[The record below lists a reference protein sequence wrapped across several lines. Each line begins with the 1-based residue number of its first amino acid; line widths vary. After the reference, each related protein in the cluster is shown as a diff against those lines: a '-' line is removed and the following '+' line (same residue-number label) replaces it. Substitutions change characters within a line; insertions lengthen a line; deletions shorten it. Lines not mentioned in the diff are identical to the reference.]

1 MVNLSLKWA
10 VPFILSLLSIAF
22 CPFIIKDI
30 WEKHSFKILL
40 IFPIILGIA
49 ITNVYGISFCAH
61 EFIHSI
67 LEHYIPLIVLLFAL
81 FTVTG
86 GIVINIEKSVTPF
99 FNAGMLFVASLLAG
113 WIGTT
118 GASMLFIRPLINLNK
133 GRKNITHIIIFFIF
147 LVANIGGGFTP
158 LGDPPLFMGFLEGVD
173 FFWTIKNIG
182 LHVLV
187 SIIVLTS
194 IFLLIDSYMFRKE
207 NTNKSKAKQK
217 KINIKFEGLKNIPL
231 LILIIAAVI
240 LSGIG
245 KQNLIKIFGI
255 DMSVQSIIRDVFLFV
270 IGIYSLKTTSDEIHK
285 KNNFN
290 FIPLKEVAEI
300 FIVIFLTLIPVSYI
314 LKEGANG
321 AFSGFFNWVSSANGI
336 DAMRCFF
343 GTGSLS
349 SFLDNAPTYLIFFN
363 LSSGDAGILMTT
375 LSNVLKAIS
384 LGSVFW
390 GAVTYIG
397 NAPNIMVRSIAEQEK
412 INMPSFIGYMG
423 WSFCILI
430 PYFFLLSYICFN

>member
-1 MVNLSLKWA
+1 MVNLSLRWA

-22 CPFIIKDI
+22 CPFIIKNI

-40 IFPIILGIA
+40 IFPIALGCA
-49 ITNVYGISFCAH
+49 ITNVYGISFCIH
-61 EFIHSI
+61 EFLQSI
-67 LEHYIPLIVLLFAL
+67 LEHYIPLIALLFAL

-86 GIVINIEKSVTPF
+86 GILINIEKSVTPF
-99 FNAGMLFVASLLAG
+99 FNAGMLFIASLLAG

-182 LHVLV
+182 FHVLI
-187 SIIVLTS
+187 SIMLITG
-194 IFLLIDSYMFRKE
+194 IFFLVDNYFFKSENIDLKKL
-207 NTNKSKAKQK
+207 NAKVC
-217 KINIKFEGLKNIPL
+217 NIKFEGIRNIPL
-231 LILIIAAVI
+231 LVLIILAVI
-240 LSGIG
+240 LSGIC
-245 KQNLIKIFGI
+245 KQSFIKIFGI
-255 DMSVQSIIRDVFLFV
+255 DVSIQSIIRDIFLFV
-270 IGIYSLKTTSDEIHK
+270 IGMCSLKITSKEIHK

-290 FIPLKEVAEI
+290 FVPLKEVAEI

-321 AFSGFFNWVSSANGI
+321 AFAGFFNWVSSDNGI

-363 LSSGDAGILMTT
+363 LSSGNADILMTS

-412 INMPSFIGYMG
+412 IKMPSFIGYMA
-423 WSFCILI
+423 WSFGILI

>member
-61 EFIHSI
+61 EFLHSI

-99 FNAGMLFVASLLAG
+99 FNAGMLFVASVLAG

-133 GRKNITHIIIFFIF
+133 GRRNVTHIIIFFIF

-173 FFWTIKNIG
+173 FFWTLKNIG

-187 SIIVLTS
+187 SILVLTTV
-194 IFLLIDSYMFRKE
+194 FFFIDYYLFNRE
-207 NTNKSKAKQK
+207 NVNFGKSEHK
-217 KINIKFEGLKNIPL
+217 KFSVKLDGLKNIPL
-231 LILIIAAVI
+231 LGLIIASVI

-245 KQNLIKIFGI
+245 EQKLIKFFGI
-255 DMSVQSIIRDVFLFV
+255 DMSVQSIIRDLFLFG
-270 IGIYSLKTTSDEIHK
+270 IGVYSLKTTSKEIHE

-321 AFSGFFNWVSSANGI
+321 AFSGFFNWVSSSNGI
-336 DAMRCFF
+336 DATRCFF

-363 LSSGDAGILMTT
+363 LSSGNADILMNS

-412 INMPSFIGYMG
+412 IKMPSFLGYML
-423 WSFCILI
+423 WSFGILI